1 MLVLNK
7 KRKDGEIM
15 TQPKI
20 TDETAHKIRY
30 MYLHHRKPSRSNTEY
45 SAGKAE
51 GIRDVLNFLGIEIDK
66 VNAECDK

>member
-1 MLVLNK
+1 
-7 KRKDGEIM
+7 M

-30 MYLHHRKPSRSNTEY
+30 MYLHHRKQVAANRDGRYEHNRRRAEF

-51 GIRDVLNFLGIEIDK
+51 GIFDTLNFLGIEIDMI
-66 VNAECDK
+66 NGGEAE